1 MDTSTNEELEDG
13 ELVDEESAFPKLTS
27 TLRDFIDD
35 MEMDDP
41 RDEEESD
48 SPKLTS
54 TTHDC
59 SNVMEVENLTKLKTG
74 NDELN
79 NQKENTVNNKHT
91 KCDKEN
97 IDEISCS
104 TQPMS
109 KVTIVR

>member
-1 MDTSTNEELEDG
+1 MDTSTSTVDSYDDMNISKDDANTDFEEGELLGNSASNLVMDTSTNEVNEELEDG
-13 ELVDEESAFPKLTS
+13 ELVDEESDFPKWTS

-59 SNVMEVENLTKLKTG
+59 SI
-74 NDELN
+74 
-79 NQKENTVNNKHT
+79 
-91 KCDKEN
+91 KCYGSRESD
-97 IDEISCS
+97 
-104 TQPMS
+104 
-109 KVTIVR
+109 